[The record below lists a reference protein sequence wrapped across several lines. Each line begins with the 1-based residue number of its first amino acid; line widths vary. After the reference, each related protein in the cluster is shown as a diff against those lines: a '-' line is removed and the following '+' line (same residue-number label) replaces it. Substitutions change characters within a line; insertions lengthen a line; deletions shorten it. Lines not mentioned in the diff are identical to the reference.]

1 MRVCENPEILFRELK
16 ESCFLF
22 ELICSVTD
30 EFTVNLINIAK
41 KAIHSPY
48 FQPIVLGVMRSDYM
62 VERDKEKGKSQM
74 FQIEL
79 NTISCSFSGEEEQL
93 TKLHQYVLS
102 SHHSDLGAISK
113 FMDVSVLD
121 IERYVNDTNFNQTGE
136 STCDGLYEGV
146 ETYNRAL

>member
-62 VERDKEKGKSQM
+62 VEKDKEKGKSQM

-79 NTISCSFSGEEEQL
+79 NTISCSYSINMSCHLTILILELFPNSWMSRYWIL
-93 TKLHQYVLS
+93 NDMLMIRTSTKLVRVPVMGY
-102 SHHSDLGAISK
+102 
-113 FMDVSVLD
+113 MR
-121 IERYVNDTNFNQTGE
+121 E
-136 STCDGLYEGV
+136 
-146 ETYNRAL
+146 